1 MKIGNEN
8 NHRGRTQN
16 HGEFTSILEES
27 RWEIFVDKLKPVLKI
42 IIPVIIVLGMGLGLY
57 LLLNPGQQKNK
68 EANAATKQEP
78 KDKKQALAECLSKAT
93 IDSAGSTSNNQNA
106 EYYQKLIN
114 AYDQQL
120 GCYGK
125 YPDVNPE
132 GKDTIEK
139 LKKEASDKLAASND
153 SKSETTTISTSNK
166 ETSSSS
172 VDPET
177 GCSYKLSTSAYSS
190 CVDAYLSKK
199 YQSSSSPVNSGSS
212 ESQSQPSYPSTS
224 PTPSVSPPAIS
235 TQPAPTNTQL
245 QECLAAANEYGDP
258 SMRAWVQ
265 HDCHKRYGY

>member
-8 NHRGRTQN
+8 DYRSRTQN
-16 HGEFTSILEES
+16 HGEFASILEES

-68 EANAATKQEP
+68 EVNTAAKQEP

-93 IDSAGSTSNNQNA
+93 IDTAGSTPNNQNA
-106 EYYQKLIN
+106 EYYQKLVN

-120 GCYGK
+120 DCYGK
-125 YPDVNPE
+125 YPDVNTE

-139 LKKEASDKLAASND
+139 LKKEASDKLVASND

-166 ETSSSS
+166 EAGSSN

-177 GCSYKLSTSAYSS
+177 GCSYNLSTSAYSS

-199 YQSSSSPVNSGSS
+199 YQTSSSSAASENS
-212 ESQSQPSYPSTS
+212 ESQSQPSYQSTMPAPSA
-224 PTPSVSPPAIS
+224 SPPAAS

-245 QECLAAANEYGDP
+245 HECLAAANEYGDP

-265 HDCHKRYGY
+265 QDCNKRYGY